1 MFKKCN
7 EGNPKP
13 RSCSSTYTT
22 SRRPRYQAKSY
33 DLKRDKKWSDVGE
46 HRLLDRASH
55 KLSETATRFSI
66 VENGA

>member
-1 MFKKCN
+1 MLKKCN

-13 RSCSSTYTT
+13 RRCSSTYNT

-46 HRLLDRASH
+46 HRLLDRTRH
-55 KLSETATRFSI
+55 K
-66 VENGA
+66 